1 MGLLATDYWLLATG
15 YWLPT
20 TSLIAG
26 LAAALAVWAAR
37 DWLLACY
44 EKHVAWVARNWL
56 RFNPAPPDPRKATL
70 ALYAILLTVLLALLA
85 VVPNPLVAVG
95 LWLLALL
102 LPRLLVEMAW
112 ARRRARIDQQLAGAI
127 TMMANSIRAGLTLVQ
142 ALQRLAEQAPEP
154 IRTEFAVMANRYAF
168 GANLE
173 MTVREAKE
181 RLMLQNFNLFASA
194 MLLNREMGGDVAETL
209 DRISRSLERL
219 HKMRQTVEAH
229 TAEGRTNI
237 QVLLIAPVF
246 MLLLMATVDG
256 PGVALLF
263 TTAAGYGVLLV
274 AGALALTGVYFAG
287 RISRTDI

>member
-1 MGLLATDYWLLATG
+1 MQQLAPFAIPLA
-15 YWLPT
+15 
-20 TSLIAG
+20 AG
-26 LAAALAVWAAR
+26 LAAALAVWGGR
-37 DWLLACY
+37 DWLLRRF
-44 EKHVAWVARNWL
+44 ERDVEWVGRTWL
-56 RFNPAPPDPRKATL
+56 RFNPTPPNARTATL
-70 ALYAILLTVLLALLA
+70 AMYVILLAVLLALVA
-85 VVPNPLVAVG
+85 VVPNALVALAVWLLV
-95 LWLLALL
+95 LWL
-102 LPRLLVEMAW
+102 PRILVEMAW
-112 ARRRARIDQQLAGAI
+112 AQRRARIDHQLAGAI

-142 ALQRLAEQAPEP
+142 ALQRLSEQAPEP

-181 RLMLQNFNLFASA
+181 RLGLQNFNLFASA

-287 RISRTDI
+287 RITRSDI